1 MRDGR
6 EHKLDLVCIGRTS
19 VDLYAEQNG
28 AKLEDVQ
35 SFRKYVG
42 GSATNIAVG
51 TARLGVKSAM
61 LTRVG
66 NEQMGRF
73 VRRTLAETGVDV
85 SHVTFDPEH
94 LTPYVLLAIRDIDD
108 FPRIFAYGDAAD
120 LALDE
125 DDVDSEFF
133 AATASEPLCNGFAIG
148 RSIYGGLARRWLAGE
163 MIDAELMS
171 SVVEG
176 YERMVSPWRKRTERR
191 AEMSRTPGT
200 TGP

>member
-1 MRDGR
+1 MNGP
-6 EHKLDLVCIGRTS
+6 DLVCIGRTS
-19 VDLYAEQNG
+19 VDLYAEQEG
-28 AKLEDVQ
+28 ARLEDVQ

-42 GSATNIAVG
+42 GNAANIALN

-66 NEQMGRF
+66 EEQMGRF

-108 FPRIFAYGDAAD
+108 FPRLFAYGDAAD
-120 LALDE
+120 LAFDE
-125 DDVDSEFF
+125 DDVDPEF
-133 AATASEPLCNGFAIG
+133 
-148 RSIYGGLARRWLAGE
+148 
-163 MIDAELMS
+163 MS

-176 YERMVSPWRKRTERR
+176 YERMVSLWRKRAERR
-191 AEMSRTPGT
+191 AEMSRAPGT